1 MWATA
6 CFAQLHA
13 PRLRLGSFYYKS
25 QKCQL
30 QTLRLCLKYTTS
42 TMKHLKRRVSWRDM
56 KDSTTKTQT
65 SREIKIVPA
74 LIVGSLLISFWW
86 YLTLMGKK
94 TRHVDCVRGKVAV
107 QWITSH
113 PFHLLMFLFRR
124 QIHSLSSS
132 RSHTCSRCFLPFS
145 DRIKFSLSVC
155 LSVSLFLFTCFL
167 PLMGFAYRK
176 KRWKSLG

>member
-6 CFAQLHA
+6 CFAQPHV
-13 PRLRLGSFYYKS
+13 PRLHLGSFYYKS
-25 QKCQL
+25 QKCKL

-42 TMKHLKRRVSWRDM
+42 TMMHLKRCVSWRDM
-56 KDSTTKTQT
+56 KDSTTETQT

-74 LIVGSLLISFWW
+74 LIVGSLLLSFWW

-94 TRHVDCVRGKVAV
+94 TRESHFSQSC
-107 QWITSH
+107 QITSH
-113 PFHLLMFLFRR
+113 PFHLLMFSFRR
-124 QIHSLSSS
+124 QIHSLSPSRSS
-132 RSHTCSRCFLPFS
+132 RSRCFLPFS